1 MLPPQLSSLAIRITV
16 RSVIRRITA
25 SDDSCIRGGLHG
37 YKATGHAREK
47 PNLPICACEIGDL
60 EIIKSRFPLY
70 LMRPGLR
77 NNEFTY
83 HGLSLDKVPA
93 RV

>member
-1 MLPPQLSSLAIRITV
+1 MKNPPFDSLVWGSLRLAP
-16 RSVIRRITA
+16 ITA

-60 EIIKSRFPLY
+60 EIGDLEITSVDAKHHGASLSERWNVTWV
-70 LMRPGLR
+70 G
-77 NNEFTY
+77 NNSVCT
-83 HGLSLDKVPA
+83 H
-93 RV
+93 